1 MCALHIYIIF
11 QMLSIPYQSASGPRK
26 HSGGQWPPHAVR
38 APPNSIPQALS
49 SIIMVILLAF
59 LTASIIMRLFL
70 SIIAVNIKRFQ
81 NFSLCRRRLKF
92 LLPAAYLL
100 YLLGVILIHNYI
112 AIPENKS
119 IEFFSVS
126 IALQFLT
133 ASLK

>member
-1 MCALHIYIIF
+1 MRLCAYIIF
-11 QMLSIPYQSASGPRK
+11 LSTDKGFRIS
-26 HSGGQWPPHAVR
+26 V
-38 APPNSIPQALS
+38 SI
-49 SIIMVILLAF
+49 F
-59 LTASIIMRLFL
+59 
-70 SIIAVNIKRFQ
+70 
-81 NFSLCRRRLKF
+81 RRLKF

-100 YLLGVILIHNYI
+100 YLLGVILIYNYI